1 MLRFLYKMQRSE
13 DCAPAF
19 YLHNLRENTLRPDNN
34 RVRPALIC
42 PQTEIFIFQQMRLSS
57 TGRGGRAVGMT
68 MTVNN

>member
-1 MLRFLYKMQRSE
+1 MQRSE
-13 DCAPAF
+13 DSAPAF

-57 TGRGGRAVGMT
+57 TVRGAVGMT